1 MPRAIVIQAARDL
14 VDDIAYH
21 AMTVTHAAFD
31 LACVLALGL
40 LVYASG
46 IDSAADPRPM
56 ADVQAHANDEAVPTC
71 QMETDISALPQGD
84 CITAV
89 VLSALDA

>member
-1 MPRAIVIQAARDL
+1 MPRTFLTQAARDL
-14 VDDIAYH
+14 VEDIAYH
-21 AMTVTHAAFD
+21 AVTVTHAAFD
-31 LACVLALGL
+31 LTCVVALGL

-46 IDSAADPRPM
+46 VDTAPVPRPL
-56 ADVQAHANDEAVPTC
+56 ADVQAHADDNGPTC
-71 QMETDISALPQGD
+71 PTDTQISALPQGD